1 VLIAQIQ
8 HITFNEFLPR
18 VLGRGQLATF
28 GLDLSPG
35 YYDNYDPDC
44 SSQIFNEFSAAAFR

>member
-1 VLIAQIQ
+1 VQ

-18 VLGRGQLATF
+18 VLGRDQLATF

-35 YYDNYDPDC
+35 YYEKYDPQC
-44 SSQIFNEFSAAAFR
+44 SVQTFNEFSSAAFR